1 MSYNDLIPTN
11 MGKMTSKIKH
21 ALAQTSPSLKSVAK
35 MLLQSRCTRP
45 WPRRDASR
53 GDAIVVMGNGPSL
66 AQTIAEHGETLAS
79 MPTMAVNFAAIA
91 PEFTRLRPG
100 YYIMVDPL
108 FFAPSDQPN
117 MVRLRRALAD
127 VDWDMTLIVPRGK
140 AAKLDPTITANPHI
154 HPVSINAVGLEG
166 WQWLTHWAYSHRLGM
181 PRPRNVLI
189 PAIMTAAWLGYDT
202 IYVAGADHSWMRTIA
217 VDDHNNVISV
227 QPHFYKDDAS
237 EQKRVDTTYRGYRLH
252 DIVHSFYVAFR
263 SYHLLQAWARRRHID
278 IFNVTPGSYIDAFD
292 RKNLDRKDGDNEN
305 NA

>member
-11 MGKMTSKIKH
+11 MGKMTSKIKY

-66 AQTIAEHGETLAS
+66 AQTIAEYGETLAS

-140 AAKLDPTITANPHI
+140 AAKLDPAITANPHI

-189 PAIMTAAWLGYDT
+189 PAIMAAAWLGYDT

-292 RKNLDRKDGDNEN
+292 RKNLDRNNGDNEN

>member
-1 MSYNDLIPTN
+1 MAKTISNIA
-11 MGKMTSKIKH
+11 K
-21 ALAQTSPSLKSVAK
+21 ALALTGPSLKSIAK
-35 MLLQSRCTRP
+35 MLLQSCCTGK
-45 WPRRDASR
+45 WQAKAD

-66 AQTIAEHGETLAS
+66 AQTIANHGDRLAS

-91 PEFTRLRPG
+91 PEFVRLRPR

-117 MVRLRRALAD
+117 MLRLRQALAA
-127 VDWDMTLIVPRGK
+127 VEWDMALIVPQGK
-140 AAKLDPTITANPHI
+140 VAALDPAIKSNPHI
-154 HPVSINAVGLEG
+154 RVAGINAVGLEG
-166 WQWLTHWAYSHRLGM
+166 WQWLTHWAYTHRLGM

-189 PAIMTAAWLGYDT
+189 PAIMAAAWLGYRT

-217 VDDHNNVISV
+217 VDDDNNVISV

-263 SYHLLQAWARRRHID
+263 SYHMLQAWARRRHID
-278 IFNVTPGSYIDAFD
+278 IYNVTPGSYIDAFE
-292 RKNLDRKDGDNEN
+292 RRSLD
-305 NA
+305 

>member
-1 MSYNDLIPTN
+1 
-11 MGKMTSKIKH
+11 MGKMTSKIKY

-66 AQTIAEHGETLAS
+66 AQTIAEYGETLAS

-140 AAKLDPTITANPHI
+140 AAKLDPAITANPHI

-189 PAIMTAAWLGYDT
+189 PAIMAAAWLGYDT

-292 RKNLDRKDGDNEN
+292 RKNLDRNNGDNEN

>member
-1 MSYNDLIPTN
+1 

-66 AQTIAEHGETLAS
+66 AQTIAEYGETLAS

-140 AAKLDPTITANPHI
+140 AAKLDPAITANPHI

-189 PAIMTAAWLGYDT
+189 PAIMAAAWLGYDT

-217 VDDHNNVISV
+217 VDDDNNVISV

-263 SYHLLQAWARRRHID
+263 SYHLLQAWAHHRHID

-292 RKNLDRKDGDNEN
+292 RKNLDRNNGDNEN

>member
-1 MSYNDLIPTN
+1 MAKTI
-11 MGKMTSKIKH
+11 SKITH
-21 ALAQTSPSLKSVAK
+21 TLAQTAPSLKSVTK

-45 WPRRDASR
+45 WPHRSDAC
-53 GDAIVVMGNGPSL
+53 GNAIVVMGNGPSL
-66 AQTIAEHGETLAS
+66 AQTIAEHGERLAT

-91 PEFTRLRPG
+91 PEFTRLRPE

-108 FFAPSDQPN
+108 FFTPSDQPN
-117 MVRLRRALAD
+117 MQRLRRALAD
-127 VDWDMTLIVPRGK
+127 VDWDMTLIVPQGK
-140 AAKLDPTITANPHI
+140 VVALDPTIIANKHI
-154 HPVSINAVGLEG
+154 HPLCINAVGLEG
-166 WQWLTHWAYSHRLGM
+166 WRWLTHWAYTHRLGM

-189 PAIMTAAWLGYDT
+189 PAIMAAAWLGFGT

-217 VDDHNNVISV
+217 VDDDNNVISV

-263 SYHLLQAWARRRHID
+263 SYHLLAAWARRRHID

-292 RKNLDRKDGDNEN
+292 RKNLDRE
-305 NA
+305 

>member
-1 MSYNDLIPTN
+1 MAKTI
-11 MGKMTSKIKH
+11 SKITR
-21 ALAQTSPSLKSVAK
+21 ALTQTAPSLKSVVK

-45 WPRRDASR
+45 WPHRDAAR

-66 AQTIAEHGETLAS
+66 AKTIAEHGDRLAT

-91 PEFTRLRPG
+91 PEFSRLRPE

-117 MVRLRRALAD
+117 MVRLRQALAA
-127 VDWDMTLIVPRGK
+127 VDWDMTLIVPQGK
-140 AAKLDPTITANPHI
+140 VAALDPAITANKHI
-154 HPVSINAVGLEG
+154 HPLCINAVGLEG
-166 WQWLTHWAYSHRLGM
+166 WQWLTHWAYTHRLGM

-189 PAIMTAAWLGYDT
+189 PAIMTAAWLGFGT

-217 VDDHNNVISV
+217 VDDDNNVISV

-263 SYHLLQAWARRRHID
+263 SYHLLQAWARSRHID
-278 IFNVTPGSYIDAFD
+278 IFNITPGSYIDAFE
-292 RKNLDRKDGDNEN
+292 RRTLD
-305 NA
+305 